1 MSTLLERLVAWGQ
14 QLVDTLGYIGL
25 AVIMFVENVFPPM
38 PSEPFLLGAGFSSGQ
53 GGLSLVGALIA
64 ATIGAIV
71 GATFWY
77 GVGLILPE
85 QRIRQLLRRYGRWA
99 MLGEDDLDRAL
110 AWFRDHGRLVILFGR
125 CIPIVRSLISVP
137 AGLTRMGLPQFLLY
151 TAIGTAAWSAL
162 LIGVGVV
169 LGENWEQALGFF
181 DRYDTVLLAVMALV
195 VVAFFANRLR
205 RRRTAPVGRHER
217 ARVGDPSRSD
227 VAPGA
232 APREVPQAGGR
243 NEVPP
248 GGGRH
253 ERGRGHDHERIGY

>member
-14 QLVDTLGYIGL
+14 QLVDTLGYVGL

-38 PSEPFLLGAGFSSGQ
+38 PSEPFLLGAGFSAGQ
-53 GGLSLVGALIA
+53 GGLSLAGSLIA
-64 ATIGAIV
+64 ATAGALV

-110 AWFRDHGRLVILFGR
+110 AWFRGHGRLVILFGR

-137 AGLTRMGLPQFLLY
+137 AGLTRMGLPQFLVY

-162 LIGVGVV
+162 LIGVGAA
-169 LGENWEQALGFF
+169 LGENWERALGVF
-181 DRYDTVLLAVMALV
+181 DRYDTVLLAVMALA
-195 VVAFFANRLR
+195 VAAFLANRLR
-205 RRRTAPVGRHER
+205 RRRSSAVGRHER
-217 ARVGDPSRSD
+217 GGAGDPSR
-227 VAPGA
+227 A
-232 APREVPQAGGR
+232 
-243 NEVPP
+243 EVPP
-248 GGGRH
+248 GGGRGEVPPGHGRH
-253 ERGRGHDHERIGY
+253 ERGLGHDHERIGY